1 MAATS
6 GIMNGSQL
14 RVQFADAT
22 DPLATTAVDH
32 LTDLSVSFS
41 TETRDTTTKDNGGYR
56 AILPGLKTLTVN
68 FTAFYAA
75 DASNGYE
82 ELFSNMEDG
91 DLLDVKVASYDQ
103 ATDNEITDD
112 MDVTFT
118 AYCTSLE
125 LSAGTEDNASYT
137 VTLECVSEP
146 TFTPSA

>member
-1 MAATS
+1 MAATA

-14 RVQFADAT
+14 RVSFADAG
-22 DPLATTAVDH
+22 AVSTTLVDH

-56 AILPGLKTLTVN
+56 AILPGLKTLTVT

-75 DASNGYE
+75 DATNGYE
-82 ELFSNMEDG
+82 ELFADMEAG
-91 DLLDVKVASYDQ
+91 QKLDVTIASHQQSD
-103 ATDNEITDD
+103 DSEITDD
-112 MDVTFT
+112 MDIDFE

-137 VTLECVSEP
+137 ATFECVTDP
-146 TFTPSA
+146 TFTASA

>member
-1 MAATS
+1 MAATA

-14 RVQFADAT
+14 RVAFANESAT
-22 DPLATTAVDH
+22 PVLVDH

-56 AILPGLKTLTVN
+56 AILPGLKTLTVT

-75 DASNGYE
+75 DATNGYE
-82 ELFSNMEDG
+82 ELFADMEAG
-91 DLLDVKVASYDQ
+91 QKLDVTIASYQQSD
-103 ATDNEITDD
+103 DSEITDD
-112 MDVTFT
+112 MDIDFE

-137 VTLECVSEP
+137 ATFECVSDP
-146 TFTPSA
+146 TFVPSA

>member
-1 MAATS
+1 MAATA

-14 RVQFADAT
+14 RVQFADDGGSVT
-22 DPLATTAVDH
+22 LVDH

-56 AILPGLKTLTVN
+56 AILPGLKTLTVT

-75 DASNGYE
+75 DAANGYE
-82 ELFSNMEDG
+82 ELFADMEAG
-91 DLLDVKVASYDQ
+91 QKLDVKIASFQQSD
-103 ATDNEITDD
+103 DSEITDD
-112 MDVTFT
+112 MDIAFD

-137 VTLECVSEP
+137 ATLECVSDP
-146 TFTPSA
+146 AFVPSA

>member
-1 MAATS
+1 MAATA

-14 RVQFADAT
+14 RVQFANDGGS
-22 DPLATTAVDH
+22 PVLVDH

-56 AILPGLKTLTVN
+56 AILPGLKTLSVTM
-68 FTAFYAA
+68 TAFYAA
-75 DASNGYE
+75 DATNGYE
-82 ELFSNMEDG
+82 ELFADMEDG
-91 DLLDVKVASYDQ
+91 QKLDITIASFNQ
-103 ATDNEITDD
+103 AEAEITDD
-112 MDVTFT
+112 MDIDFK

-137 VTLECVSEP
+137 ATFECVTDP